1 MNRYKPMK
9 KITLRLLSTML
20 LLLFSVAVYAADL
33 PFEVGDTIGFV
44 PARSDRMAIKSAL
57 VKEING
63 RWFFV
68 EAKGGG
74 SEWNCWYNS
83 DQIQNLWIEKRAKKD
98 GQNK

>member
-1 MNRYKPMK
+1 MK
-9 KITLRLLSTML
+9 KITQRLLITVFL
-20 LLLFSVAVYAADL
+20 TLFSMAVYASDL
-33 PFEVGDTIGFV
+33 PFEVGDTIGFM

-83 DQIQNLWIEKRAKKD
+83 DQIQNFWIERRAKKAD
-98 GQNK
+98 QSK

>member
-1 MNRYKPMK
+1 MK
-9 KITLRLLSTML
+9 KITLRVLITISL
-20 LLLFSVAVYAADL
+20 LLITAAVYAGDL

>member
-1 MNRYKPMK
+1 MAPYKPML
-9 KITLRLLSTML
+9 KITKSLQIAIFLF
-20 LLLFSVAVYAADL
+20 LFSAAVYAADL

-44 PARSDRMAIKSAL
+44 PARSDRMEIKSAL

>member
-1 MNRYKPMK
+1 MK
-9 KITLRLLSTML
+9 KTIKYAGLVT
-20 LLLFSVAVYAADL
+20 LLFLMSFVAYGGEL

-98 GQNK
+98 DQNNKR